1 MTMTLSK
8 FRAEPHDRIKAL
20 GTSPIRAL
28 SDIGMGRNDVLPF
41 WFGESDLPT
50 ADFICDAA
58 TAALKAGQTFYTHNM
73 GIPPL
78 REAIARY
85 VSDLHGVNVSAGR
98 IAVTNSGV
106 TGIML
111 AIQAVLDPGDK
122 VVIVTPCWPNLFEI
136 PRILSGGVSYFPLE
150 VRDGAWHLDEERL
163 IAALTPDVRLL
174 LINSPSNPTGWQ
186 ITPAQQRRLV
196 DHCRGHGT
204 WILADEVYERLTFD
218 RALRVAPSFLTA
230 AAADD
235 RLIVVNSF
243 SKSWS
248 MTGWR
253 LGWLVLPEA
262 LAPHVGKLIEYNF
275 SSSPQFIQA
284 AGIIAIE
291 QGEEL
296 VAAARERLIAN
307 RDALLA
313 GLRRIN
319 SIEATTPAGGMYAF
333 FRFEGERD
341 SFAMG
346 KRLIEEVG
354 LGLAPGVAF
363 SPAGEGWLRWCFAA
377 QPAKLAAG
385 LDRLRRFIAR

>member
-1 MTMTLSK
+1 MQ
-8 FRAEPHDRIKAL
+8 FDAQPHARIKAL

-28 SDIGMGRNDVLPF
+28 SDIGMTRKDVLPF

-58 TAALKAGQTFYTHNM
+58 TTALKAGQTFYAQNL

-78 REAIARY
+78 RDAIARY
-85 VSDLHGVNVSAGR
+85 VSNLHSVEVGTER

-111 AIQAVLDPGDK
+111 AMQAVLDPGDK
-122 VVIVTPCWPNLFEI
+122 VVIVTPVWPNLFEI
-136 PRILSGGVSYFPLE
+136 PRVLSADVTYFPLE
-150 VRDGAWHLDEERL
+150 ARDGAWHLDEERL
-163 IAALTPDVRLL
+163 LAALTPDVRLV

-186 ITPAQQRRLV
+186 ITPAQQRRIV
-196 DHCRGHGT
+196 EHCRRHGT
-204 WILADEVYERLTFD
+204 WILADEVYERMTFD
-218 RALRVAPSFLTA
+218 RALQVAPSFLA
-230 AAADD
+230 AAEPED
-235 RLIVVNSF
+235 RLIAVNSF

-253 LGWLVLPEA
+253 LGWLVAPAGLTPH
-262 LAPHVGKLIEYNF
+262 LAKLIEYNF
-275 SSSPQFIQA
+275 SSSPQFVQA
-284 AGIIAIE
+284 AGIVAIE
-291 QGEEL
+291 RGEAT

-307 RDALLA
+307 RDTLLA

-333 FRFEGERD
+333 FRFKGEND
-341 SFAMG
+341 SFATA

-377 QPAKLAAG
+377 EPAKLADG
-385 LDRLRRFIAR
+385 LDRLRRFASR

>member
-1 MTMTLSK
+1 MTMQ
-8 FRAEPHDRIKAL
+8 FEAQPHPRIKAL

-28 SDIGMGRNDVLPF
+28 SDIGLARKDVLPF

-58 TAALKAGQTFYTHNM
+58 AAALKAGQTFYAQNL

-78 REAIARY
+78 RDAIARY
-85 VSDLHGVNVSAGR
+85 TSTLHGVDVGAER

-111 AIQAVLDPGDK
+111 AMQAVLDPGDK
-122 VVIVTPCWPNLFEI
+122 VVIVTPVWPNLFEI
-136 PRILSGGVSYFPLE
+136 PRILSADVTYFPLE
-150 VRDGAWHLDEERL
+150 VRDGAWHLDEDRL
-163 IAALTPDVRLL
+163 LAALTPEVRLV

-186 ITPAQQRRLV
+186 ITPAQQRRIV
-196 DHCRGHGT
+196 EHCRRHGT
-204 WILADEVYERLTFD
+204 WILADEVYERMTFD
-218 RALRVAPSFLTA
+218 RALKAAPSFLSA
-230 AAADD
+230 AKPED

-253 LGWLVLPEA
+253 LGWLVAPAA
-262 LAPHVGKLIEYNF
+262 LTPHLGKLIEYNF
-275 SSSPQFIQA
+275 SSSPQFVQA
-284 AGIIAIE
+284 AGIVAIE
-291 QGEEL
+291 RGEEA
-296 VAAARERLIAN
+296 VTAARERLIAN
-307 RDALLA
+307 RDTLLA

-333 FRFEGERD
+333 FRFEGEND
-341 SFAMG
+341 SFATA

-377 QPAKLAAG
+377 EPAKLADG
-385 LDRLRRFIAR
+385 LDRLRRFASR

>member
-1 MTMTLSK
+1 MDLSLE
-8 FRAEPHDRIKAL
+8 FQAEPHARIKAL

-28 SDIGMGRNDVLPF
+28 SDIGMGLKDVLPF

-58 TAALKAGQTFYTHNM
+58 SAALKGGQTFYAQNL

-78 REAIARY
+78 RNTIARY
-85 VSDLHGVNVSAGR
+85 VSDLHGVSVGAER

-111 AIQAVLDPGDK
+111 AMQAVLDPGDK
-122 VVIVTPCWPNLFEI
+122 VVIVTPVWPNLFEI
-136 PRILSGGVSYFPLE
+136 PRVLSADVTYFPLE
-150 VRDGAWHLDEERL
+150 ARDGAWHLDEDRL
-163 IAALTPDVRLL
+163 LAALTPDVRLL

-186 ITPAQQRRLV
+186 ITPAQQSRITE
-196 DHCRGHGT
+196 HCRKHGT
-204 WILADEVYERLTFD
+204 WILADEVYERMTFD
-218 RALRVAPSFLTA
+218 RALKVASSFLSVA
-230 AAADD
+230 APED

-253 LGWLVLPEA
+253 LGWLVAPA
-262 LAPHVGKLIEYNF
+262 GLAPHLAKLIEYNF

-284 AGIIAIE
+284 AGIVAIE
-291 QGEEL
+291 RGEEV

-307 RDALLA
+307 RDTLLA

-319 SIEATTPAGGMYAF
+319 SIEVTTPAGGMYAF
-333 FRFEGERD
+333 FRFQGERD
-341 SFAMG
+341 SFAIA

-363 SPAGEGWLRWCFAA
+363 SPSGEGWLRWCFAA
-377 QPAKLAAG
+377 EPAKLAAG
-385 LDRLRRFIAR
+385 LDRLRRFVGA